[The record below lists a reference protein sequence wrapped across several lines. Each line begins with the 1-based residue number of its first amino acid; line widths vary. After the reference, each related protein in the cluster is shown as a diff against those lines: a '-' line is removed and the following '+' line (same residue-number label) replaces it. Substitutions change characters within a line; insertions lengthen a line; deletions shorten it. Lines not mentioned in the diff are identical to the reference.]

1 MPPSARPAL
10 FALALTQTPSPSP
23 TVHRE
28 AYLMGTTLSVS
39 VAAPDRAAGIA
50 AIELAFTAVRHVDD
64 LLSTWREDSEIARL
78 NHASPGVPVA
88 LSAELYAMVQEAARW
103 SEDTQGA
110 FDPSVGA
117 LVDAW
122 DLRGGGR
129 IPSPGR
135 LAAARAAT
143 GMGRFVLSAVGRDAM
158 RRDSIAWLDTGGFG
172 KGVALRAAER
182 ALRDAGISSAFLN
195 FGGQVLALGT
205 DQGDDWIVPVAHP
218 SRRDEEAL
226 RLRLRNRSASTSS
239 QSERWVEVGGRRLG
253 HVLDPRTGAPV
264 PAWGSVTVVAEDPA
278 VADMVSTALLVL
290 GPEAGERWAK
300 DRRDVAVLFLIER
313 DGVVVRHW
321 NRALDP
327 FLLNPSTATRRG

>member
-1 MPPSARPAL
+1 VPLSARPAL
-10 FALALTQTPSPSP
+10 LALAVIQAPSPTP

-28 AYLMGTTLSVS
+28 AYLMGTILSVS
-39 VAAPDRAAGIA
+39 VAAPDRATGIA

-64 LLSTWREDSEIARL
+64 LLSTWRDDSEIARL

-88 LSAELYAMVQEAARW
+88 LSAELYAVLEEAARW
-103 SEDTQGA
+103 SEETQGA

-122 DLRGGGR
+122 DLRRGGR
-129 IPSPGR
+129 VPSPGS

-143 GMGRFVLSAVGRDAM
+143 GMGRFVLSPVGHAAM

-172 KGVALRAAER
+172 KGVALRAAEL
-182 ALRDAGISSAFLN
+182 ALRGAGISSAFLN

-205 DQGDDWIVPVAHP
+205 DHGGGWTVPVAHP
-218 SRRDEEAL
+218 SRRDEEVL
-226 RLRLRNRSASTSS
+226 RLSLRNRSASTSA

-290 GPEAGERWAK
+290 GPEVGERWAK
-300 DRRDVAVLFLIER
+300 DRTDVAVLFLIER
-313 DGVVVRHW
+313 DGAVVRRW
-321 NRALDP
+321 NRALEP
-327 FLLNPSTATRRG
+327 FLLSPSTATRRG